1 MLDTPQWQGSR
12 KCQARKRSKKKKKI
26 QLDISFLNFIKDT
39 ERNVK
44 DAIGR
49 KPLSTERKK

>member
-12 KCQARKRSKKKKKI
+12 KCQARKRSKKKKI

>member
-1 MLDTPQWQGSR
+1 MP
-12 KCQARKRSKKKKKI
+12 SKKKIQKKKI